1 MKLALV
7 GRRKIKKMLILQI
20 KMLPILET
28 VRRITMG
35 LILFKLDESKLQVF
49 HAGRVLEL
57 TGTLILAEMFML
69 IVEQMEKWKF
79 ARILAK
85 ILGLVIMRRGQV
97 VK

>member
-1 MKLALV
+1 
-7 GRRKIKKMLILQI
+7 
-20 KMLPILET
+20 MLPILET

>member
-20 KMLPILET
+20 KMLPILEK